1 MTGPDFEGFAQNDLW
16 HEDPTGA
23 DHELYKK
30 GLNLALDS
38 YLNKVGFEKNLQDW
52 FEFKIPE
59 TTVSDNWVSDFVKI

>member
-1 MTGPDFEGFAQNDLW
+1 
-16 HEDPTGA
+16 
-23 DHELYKK
+23 
-30 GLNLALDS
+30 LDS